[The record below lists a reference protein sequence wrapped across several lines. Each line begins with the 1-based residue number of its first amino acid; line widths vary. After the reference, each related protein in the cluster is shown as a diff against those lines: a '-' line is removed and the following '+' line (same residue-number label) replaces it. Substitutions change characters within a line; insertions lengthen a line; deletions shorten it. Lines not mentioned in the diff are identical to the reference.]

1 MGNQFSKE
9 KTKDLLIIS
18 GFVRELDQ
26 IVYPDIIWCIS
37 QYYSL
42 EDGSKMIG
50 NKYLYVN
57 GPNILA
63 LHGDFEDNNDNL
75 FTQYGGCVLS
85 PVINTQFR
93 GEWYWKFRIDAP
105 MYDYEYD
112 YDGFCAVQLIDAKYI
127 HDGDKFA
134 GKDVKSEQIP
144 EMWKA
149 LTPARN
155 QENIV
160 YHQFCM

>member
-63 LHGDFEDNNDNL
+63 LHGDFEDNKL
-75 FTQYGGCVLS
+75 TSV
-85 PVINTQFR
+85 T
-93 GEWYWKFRIDAP
+93 
-105 MYDYEYD
+105 
-112 YDGFCAVQLIDAKYI
+112 
-127 HDGDKFA
+127 
-134 GKDVKSEQIP
+134 IP
-144 EMWKA
+144 ESVTSK
-149 LTPARN
+149 T
-155 QENIV
+155 
-160 YHQFCM
+160 FCWTKH